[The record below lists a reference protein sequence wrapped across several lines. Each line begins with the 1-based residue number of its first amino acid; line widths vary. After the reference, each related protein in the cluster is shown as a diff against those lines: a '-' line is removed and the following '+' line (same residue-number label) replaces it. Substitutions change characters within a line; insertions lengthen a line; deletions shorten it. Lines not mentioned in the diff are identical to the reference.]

1 MIDAGKFAKLTPPKL
16 GEKGFFRFSIDREGA
31 AFELRRVAD
40 AIEQNIVI
48 LQKVQSGVVADRTD
62 YCLSALMIEF
72 AQRET
77 VEQIECDYPT
87 AGKSIELYETHLFP
101 IDVQSIPDL

>member
-1 MIDAGKFAKLTPPKL
+1 MIDAGKFAKPTPPKP

-31 AFELRRVAD
+31 AFELRRLAD

-48 LQKVQSGVVADRTD
+48 LQKAQSGGVANRTD

-77 VEQIECDYPT
+77 VEQIECDIRPQENRLNCMKLIY
-87 AGKSIELYETHLFP
+87 FP
-101 IDVQSIPDL
+101 